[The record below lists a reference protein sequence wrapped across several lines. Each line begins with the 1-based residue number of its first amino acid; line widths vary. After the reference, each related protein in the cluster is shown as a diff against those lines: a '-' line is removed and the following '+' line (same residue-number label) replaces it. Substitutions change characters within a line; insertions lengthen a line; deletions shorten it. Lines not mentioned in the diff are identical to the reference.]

1 MTLSLEKIEVLIAQW
16 TFDKKARLLNFL
28 AQDLNR
34 TYPGI
39 EKTPNV
45 CGGRACIIRTRIP
58 VWTLVS
64 YKKLGLSDAGLLD
77 AYQVCGNKIYTM
89 LRLITKPIKKKLTT
103 TSKKTMKIKI
113 NHYGKTI
120 SVMLLT

>member
-16 TFDKKARLLNFL
+16 TFDKKAQLLNFL
-28 AQDLNR
+28 AQDLNQG
-34 TYPGI
+34 YNGI

-77 AYQVCGNKIYTM
+77 AYPSLRQQDLYNAAAYYEANKKEIDND
-89 LRLITKPIKKKLTT
+89 IKE
-103 TSKKTMKIKI
+103 
-113 NHYGKTI
+113 NDED
-120 SVMLLT
+120 